1 MAEFPETV
9 ADLERDRWPISPKPA
24 VGSRAVRCE
33 EVESALNKVKL
44 LLDKMRKE
52 LPKRLLKGELTE
64 EQLKG

>member
-1 MAEFPETV
+1 M
-9 ADLERDRWPISPKPA
+9 DN
-24 VGSRAVRCE
+24 RAVRQLTSE